1 MINLLAT
8 RTDLQNKFLI
18 NYFKNTKINVVNFPF
33 FKIEPILK
41 NESIQYILHWCMRLN
56 ILSKLIRILKTVLQ
70 ASRHN

>member
-41 NESIQYILHWCMRLN
+41 NESIQFILNN
-56 ILSKLIRILKTVLQ
+56 IHR
-70 ASRHN
+70 